1 MPTNFSLRFW
11 SLPLLMHWERCL
23 FFMEFLE
30 SIERLQKLKI
40 QEMKNS
46 CKALMLG
53 VLSIIAVGCKKEEKS
68 PSYHKGD
75 LTILAD
81 ESFKSVTEALAEGY
95 MINYPDT
102 RIKVVTKKEDLGF
115 MDLLNDKA
123 RIAVMS
129 RDLTPEEKKAY
140 EEQVDLKFL
149 PAKFAA
155 DAVIFVVPKDSPK
168 ESISM
173 DEIRN
178 GLESDDKSFIFDGTN
193 SSNLNFVAQKLKK
206 QPKNLKFSIIPGNQ
220 NIIEELGKYPGK
232 IGVIGLNTF
241 SRPYDKTSQRL
252 REMVKVLPVQDKGK
266 LYTADSDG
274 MREMKYPF
282 TRVLYFL
289 TNEGN
294 FNIANGFIRYSC
306 TQLGQMIVEKEG
318 LQPYNLYKREVQM
331 R

>member
-1 MPTNFSLRFW
+1 M
-11 SLPLLMHWERCL
+11 
-23 FFMEFLE
+23 
-30 SIERLQKLKI
+30 
-40 QEMKNS
+40 MKNS
-46 CKALMLG
+46 IKLLMLLFIS
-53 VLSIIAVGCKKEEKS
+53 VVITNCKQEDKS

-75 LTILAD
+75 LTILTD

-95 MINYPDT
+95 MINYPET
-102 RIKVVTKKEDLGF
+102 KIKVVTRKEDLGF
-115 MDLLNDKA
+115 LDLLQDKA

-129 RDLTPEEKKAY
+129 KELNPEEMKAY

-168 ESISM
+168 NVITM
-173 DEIRN
+173 DEIKN
-178 GLESDDKSFIFDGTN
+178 GLQSADKEFIFDGAN
-193 SSNLNFVAQKLKK
+193 SSNLNFVAQRLKK
-206 QPKNLKFSIIPGNQ
+206 EPKDLKFSVLPGSK
-220 NIIEELGKYPGK
+220 NIIEELNKFPGK

-241 SRPYDKTSQRL
+241 SRPYDKTSEQL
-252 REMVKVLPVQDKGK
+252 RSLVKILPVENKGVVYSPDASG
-266 LYTADSDG
+266 L
-274 MREMKYPF
+274 REMKYPF

-306 TQLGQMIVEKEG
+306 TQLGQMIVQKEG
-318 LQPYNLYKREVQM
+318 LQPYNIYRREVQM